1 MYTIL
6 SWQCFSFSSLTMSSY
21 CLLTSS
27 VSDEKSAINFIEV
40 PSILHRQFFL
50 LLLSRFFFCLH
61 LAADCRCGFE
71 FILLEICAALWMC
84 TVFIRFGWFSAIMF
98 SNIFVLLL
106 LSPAKVKAAQSCPTF
121 GDFMDYT
128 VHGVLQARILEW
140 VAFPFSRE
148 SSQPRDRTQV
158 LLHCKRILYQL
169 NHKGSPLGLPLY
181 ISPLGLPMVSEA
193 SFIFFS

>member
-1 MYTIL
+1 MRSQLLIL
-6 SWQCFSFSSLTMSSY
+6 LRFLPF
-21 CLLTSS
+21 
-27 VSDEKSAINFIEV
+27 
-40 PSILHRQFFL
+40 LHRQFFL

-158 LLHCKRILYQL
+158 LLHCKRILFQL

-181 ISPLGLPMVSEA
+181 ISPLDLPMVSEA